1 MPAMDGVHVEHS
13 ALHAQ
18 AQRLNQARTDLEAQL
33 QQIQGQIHELVAN
46 GFVTQSASASFAEV
60 HDRWNTAARNV
71 INELDVMG
79 QYLGRASAAF
89 KEVDQ
94 QFTVKL

>member
-1 MPAMDGVHVEHS
+1 MAAMDGVHVEHG

-18 AQRLNQARTDLEAQL
+18 AQRLNQAKSELETQL

-46 GFVTQSASASFAEV
+46 GFVTQSASGSFAEA

-71 INELDVMG
+71 VSELEVMG
-79 QYLGRASAAF
+79 QYLGKASEAF